1 MHNCN
6 FKGLVNN
13 DWQCFLNYKFFFNFR
28 IWGVESE
35 NGGVYRCEVRTPT
48 GTIYDDY
55 VLAIQGKYKYTVG
68 YIFKKILKCHLLLFE
83 KQHSDA
89 FVEKT
94 VRLFMRSP

>member
-1 MHNCN
+1 M
-6 FKGLVNN
+6 
-13 DWQCFLNYKFFFNFR
+13 FFNFR

-68 YIFKKILKCHLLLFE
+68 YIF
-83 KQHSDA
+83 
-89 FVEKT
+89 
-94 VRLFMRSP
+94 